1 MGTTLEQGLQNKCI
15 TVMVMVEYMLS
26 RNETIGLET
35 TTTLQKAVKVQRQAP
50 LNLIATINN
59 TNINAQIKDG

>member
-1 MGTTLEQGLQNKCI
+1 MSKVCSI
-15 TVMVMVEYMLS
+15 TFMVMLGYMLS

-59 TNINAQIKDG
+59 TNINAQIKYG

>member
-1 MGTTLEQGLQNKCI
+1 MGTTLEQGLQYKCI
-15 TVMVMVEYMLS
+15 TVMVMLEYMLS

-50 LNLIATINN
+50 LNLLATINN
-59 TNINAQIKDG
+59 IRGATMA